1 VRFSRHRWS
10 SQRPHSSQARQVEVS
25 HLEPITYCQYL
36 ISLNLSRTSGT
47 PYETCSLC
55 ASLFWQGLT
64 FVDCQTRRR
73 MSRALF
79 RAALIVVAV
88 ISRLHNGCANLTMAK
103 FINAD
108 SSPSDSSPQES
119 QYCQPEGWFASSLLT
134 ASLIN
139 RQLAISSRVCARTL
153 THLSAAMTMCA
164 NCTSAVKAC
173 TKRRVEKG
181 GRLPVPLLM
190 SSNVG

>member
-1 VRFSRHRWS
+1 MRLVPSALHCSGSRKS
-10 SQRPHSSQARQVEVS
+10 
-25 HLEPITYCQYL
+25 
-36 ISLNLSRTSGT
+36 
-47 PYETCSLC
+47 
-55 ASLFWQGLT
+55 
-64 FVDCQTRRR
+64 VDCQMQRRL
-73 MSRALF
+73 SRVLF
-79 RAALIVVAV
+79 RAALFVVTL
-88 ISRLHNGCANLTMAK
+88 ISRLHNGCANLTRMAK

-108 SSPSDSSPQES
+108 LGPSDSSPQES

-164 NCTSAVKAC
+164 NCTSAVNAC
-173 TKRRVEKG
+173 TKRRMERG